1 MNATLC
7 THYLYA
13 FAILD
18 QNGLV
23 IAPSDQW
30 ADISLNG
37 YANFVALKSQN
48 PKAKFL
54 ISLGGASD
62 SGTKYSK
69 LVTVTANI
77 NNFVTS
83 VLAFLNLYR
92 FDGLDIDW
100 ESPSSYDMTGYSNLI
115 IALKTAFKPYGYL
128 LSAAISAN
136 PSVVDAG
143 TYSISCLLR

>member
-18 QNGLV
+18 QNALV
-23 IAPSDQW
+23 ITPSDEW
-30 ADISLNG
+30 ADISLDG
-37 YANFVALKSQN
+37 YANFVALKSKN

-54 ISLGGASD
+54 ISIGGASD
-62 SGTKYSK
+62 SKTKYAK
-69 LVTVTANI
+69 LVRVTVSI

-83 VLAFLNLYR
+83 VLAFLNLYK

-100 ESPSSYDMTGYSNLI
+100 EWPTTAADMSGYSDLI

-143 TYSISCLLR
+143 T